1 MQSSGSSLS
10 SKNFFRSP
18 GLFKT
23 CHDYI
28 NIDDDDDEDEN
39 DDDDDEE
46 EEEEDEEYQV
56 EERRLSLS

>member
-23 CHDYI
+23 CHDYN

-39 DDDDDEE
+39 DNDDK
-46 EEEEDEEYQV
+46 EDEEYQV
-56 EERRLSLS
+56 EER

>member
-23 CHDYI
+23 CHDYN
-28 NIDDDDDEDEN
+28 NIDDDDEN
-39 DDDDDEE
+39 DDDNDD
-46 EEEEDEEYQV
+46 EEDEEYQV

>member
-23 CHDYI
+23 CHDYE
-28 NIDDDDDEDEN
+28 NIY
-39 DDDDDEE
+39 DDDDEE
-46 EEEEDEEYQV
+46 EDDDDNDDEEDEEYQV